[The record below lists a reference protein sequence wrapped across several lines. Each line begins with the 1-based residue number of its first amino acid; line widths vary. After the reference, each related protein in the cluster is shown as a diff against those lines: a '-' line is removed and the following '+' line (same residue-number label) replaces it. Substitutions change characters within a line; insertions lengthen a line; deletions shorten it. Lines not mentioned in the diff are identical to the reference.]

1 MKRQFARVFVA
12 SVMAS
17 HVAAQ
22 SAEPPPILKIVREYM
37 KPGKGAAHEKNE
49 AAFARAFQNSKFPNY
64 IAWEALSGPTQV
76 WFLEGYANYAGI
88 ETALK
93 ISAAEPLKSTL
104 EQLEVE
110 DGELRTGESTT
121 IAYYAKDLSYFPVP
135 LNLAKTHFVWVD
147 MVRIQRGHVEE
158 YAEMRKIQNAAFEK
172 VGAKWQRAVYV
183 IGNGAAATDYLV
195 VRPME
200 SLSEMDAPAHWNNR
214 EALGE
219 SFERYRKLTSDLIVS
234 ADDILFAVNPKM
246 SNPPK
251 AFLDADPAFWAA
263 K

>member
-1 MKRQFARVFVA
+1 MKLQFALA
-12 SVMAS
+12 SLMAS
-17 HVAAQ
+17 LASAQ
-22 SAEPPPILKIVREYM
+22 LAEPPPVLKIVREYM

-64 IAWEALSGPTQV
+64 IGWEAVSGPTQV
-76 WFLEGYANYAGI
+76 WFVEGYANYAGI
-88 ETALK
+88 EAAMK
-93 ISAAEPLKSTL
+93 ISTAEPLKSTL
-104 EQLEVE
+104 EQLEAA

-121 IAYYAKDLSYFPVP
+121 IAYYAKQLSYFPVP
-135 LNLAKTHFVWVD
+135 LNLTKTRFVWVD
-147 MVRIQRGHVEE
+147 MVRIRRGRADD
-158 YAEMRKIQNAAFEK
+158 YAELRKIQNAAFEK

-183 IGNGAAATDYLV
+183 VGNGAAATEYLV

-214 EALGE
+214 ETLGE
-219 SFERYRKLTSDLIVS
+219 AFERYRTLTSDIIVS

-251 AFLDADPAFWAA
+251 AFLDADPGFWVW
-263 K
+263 

>member
-1 MKRQFARVFVA
+1 MKRQFACVFIASLVA
-12 SVMAS
+12 S
-17 HVAAQ
+17 HLLAQ

-64 IAWEALSGPTQV
+64 VAWEALSGATQV

-88 ETALK
+88 EAALK
-93 ISAAEPLKSTL
+93 ISASEPLKSTL
-104 EQLEVE
+104 EQLEVA

-121 IAYYAKDLSYFPVP
+121 IAYYAKQLSYFPVP
-135 LNLAKTHFVWVD
+135 LNLAKTRFVWVD
-147 MVRIQRGHVEE
+147 MVRIQRGHADE
-158 YAEMRKIQNAAFEK
+158 YAELRKIQNAAFEK

-183 IGNGAAATDYLV
+183 VGNGTATEYLV

-200 SLSEMDAPAHWNNR
+200 SLAEMDAPARWNNR
-214 EALGE
+214 ETLGE
-219 SFERYRKLTSDLIVS
+219 SFERYRKLSSDIVVS
-234 ADDILFAVNPKM
+234 ADDIVFAVNPKM

-251 AFLDADPAFWAA
+251 AFLDVDAAFWGA